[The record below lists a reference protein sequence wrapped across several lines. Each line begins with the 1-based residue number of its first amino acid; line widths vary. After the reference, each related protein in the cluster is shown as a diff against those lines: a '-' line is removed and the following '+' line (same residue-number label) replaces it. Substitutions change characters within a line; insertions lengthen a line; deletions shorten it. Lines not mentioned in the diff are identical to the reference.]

1 MVITIT
7 YDPSLWNV
15 TTCIWNRVSVFSS
28 AEYISAIC
36 IFHNFF
42 IQVLLL
48 FWGWK
53 HFISIFSIRSS
64 LSSSVSTEI
73 SWYVQNG
80 IDLQTYQLF
89 FLYQLQKSK
98 PHILRTESIDIIN
111 VNLNFF
117 PLSDGQV
124 YKLVAPTWS
133 LYFAITIF
141 SSNFKHLHQSSSCNE
156 EILLYVARLLRER
169 KNKWKQ
175 MTSAKKSMHTRR
187 NNSCTISGLFLS
199 VLFWNSRVTKNNSGL
214 ENMRVFTGALYAFQI
229 GNSSGFLTSRA

>member
-1 MVITIT
+1 MAPHVTSKGITQKNWILSYLLEEILWFYFVVITIT

-73 SWYVQNG
+73 SWYVQNR

-98 PHILRTESIDIIN
+98 PHILRTESLISSMWIWISSRLVMDKSIN
-111 VNLNFF
+111 L
-117 PLSDGQV
+117 
-124 YKLVAPTWS
+124 
-133 LYFAITIF
+133 
-141 SSNFKHLHQSSSCNE
+141 
-156 EILLYVARLLRER
+156 
-169 KNKWKQ
+169 
-175 MTSAKKSMHTRR
+175 
-187 NNSCTISGLFLS
+187 
-199 VLFWNSRVTKNNSGL
+199 
-214 ENMRVFTGALYAFQI
+214 
-229 GNSSGFLTSRA
+229 